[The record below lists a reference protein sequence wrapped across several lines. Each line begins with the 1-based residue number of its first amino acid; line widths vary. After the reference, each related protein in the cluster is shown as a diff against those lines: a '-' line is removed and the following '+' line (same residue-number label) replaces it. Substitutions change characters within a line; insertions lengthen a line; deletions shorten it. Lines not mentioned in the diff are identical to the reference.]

1 MKPKFQHTGTRSAA
15 AYPPRACVVAQQ
27 YSSTTLIS
35 LRSHSREEKCDESQ
49 KHYFN
54 LLFCFLF

>member
-1 MKPKFQHTGTRSAA
+1 MCKYKEVQLKNKFQNNGARSAA

-35 LRSHSREEKCDESQ
+35 LRCHSRKEKFDES
-49 KHYFN
+49 KKI
-54 LLFCFLF
+54 LF